1 MPPNAAESSIQEP
14 ERAPQKQRMESVM
27 RRRDFVKTGLGL
39 AASSRLAPMW
49 ADVPD
54 HMWEGYNFVSPP
66 VTNRLDQ
73 GPFGIMQDEG
83 WFTIFATQ
91 PSRDHIRNFGTGLVG
106 YAWEENGPALGA
118 QCGRET
124 LEQSVEKMASLPFVD
139 VLYIRCDWRDV
150 QTSPG
155 KLSLSPVWDATF
167 DAAKRHNLG
176 IGFRI
181 QMSSPNI
188 QPQKLSIP
196 DFLREKVPIV
206 NIGHRSKEHH
216 TSFDFYEP
224 RYDAPEF
231 QKAFAE
237 LNDLLAVKFGDDP
250 HLEYMD
256 LMMYGFWGEGHTN
269 DIPSPF
275 PDYLTAEST
284 FVRMTQLQIETWKRT
299 PLAVNTQPDISSVG
313 NRQVQDLAV
322 RSGCWLRSDSLIMDE
337 PIQIEELGHR
347 PPWLAT
353 ILEDGENRHY
363 VLSEYMAEE
372 KACLSKLPG
381 NMLMFVGQDD
391 EVQPADDYPHRIG
404 GPIAR
409 PYRESAGYHALD
421 IGTNYFGLWTEAD
434 NIRRYYEKYPDS
446 LRAMEQRLGYRIR
459 PSLIWQRKRYDT
471 MELVL
476 GIVNDGVAGVP
487 GVLGIYAES
496 PDGRIKLGGNL
507 DAGQPYAGQLR
518 QASIILPKGM
528 DGQQIIL
535 RAELEVKGVR
545 RPVRWAC
552 YERTNPDGSL
562 TIRLKKGSDPDWKK
576 GV

>member
-1 MPPNAAESSIQEP
+1 
-14 ERAPQKQRMESVM
+14 M
-27 RRRDFVKTGLGL
+27 RRRDFMKTGMAL
-39 AASSRLAPMW
+39 AAAGSFAPRRML

-54 HMWEGYNFVSPP
+54 HLWEGHQFGSPQ
-66 VTNRLDQ
+66 VVNRLDQ
-73 GPFGIMQDEG
+73 GPFGISQDDG

-91 PSRDHIRNFGTGLVG
+91 PSRNHIRNFGTGLVG
-106 YAWEENGPALGA
+106 YTWEENGPALSVL
-118 QCGRET
+118 CGRET

-139 VLYIRCDWRDV
+139 VLYARCDWRDV

-155 KLSLSPVWDATF
+155 KLNLSPAWEAMF
-167 DAAKRHNLG
+167 DAANRHNLG
-176 IGFRI
+176 VGFRI
-181 QMSSPNI
+181 QLSSPNI
-188 QPQKLSIP
+188 QPKKLSLP
-196 DFLREKVPIV
+196 DFLHDKVPIV
-206 NIGHRSKEHH
+206 NIGRRSKEHH
-216 TSFDFYEP
+216 TNFDFYEP
-224 RYDAPEF
+224 RYDSPEF

-237 LNDLLAVKFGDDP
+237 LNALLAAKFGDDP

-275 PDYLTAEST
+275 PDYLTAERT
-284 FVRMTQLQIETWKRT
+284 FVRMTELQLKTWEKT

-337 PIQIEELGHR
+337 PIQIEELAHR

-353 ILEDGENRHY
+353 ILEDGENRHHM
-363 VLSEYMAEE
+363 LPEFAAEE
-372 KACLSKLPG
+372 QACLSKLPDS
-381 NMLMFVGQDD
+381 MLLFVGQDN

-404 GPIAR
+404 GPIDR
-409 PYRESAGYHALD
+409 PYRESAGFHALD

-434 NIRRYYEKYPDS
+434 NVRRYYEKYPDS

-459 PSLIWQRKRYDT
+459 TSLIWQRKRYDT
-471 MELVL
+471 MELIL

-487 GVLGIYAES
+487 GVLGIYAGS
-496 PDGRIKLGGNL
+496 LDGRIKVGGSL
-507 DAGQPYAGQLR
+507 DAGQPYAGQFR
-518 QASIILPKGM
+518 QASIILPKDM
-528 DGQQIIL
+528 DGQQVIL

-545 RPVRWAC
+545 RPIRWAC
-552 YERTNPDGSL
+552 HNPTNPDGSL
-562 TIRLKKGSDPDWKK
+562 TIRLKKGSDSDWKK

>member
-1 MPPNAAESSIQEP
+1 
-14 ERAPQKQRMESVM
+14 M
-27 RRRDFVKTGLGL
+27 RRRDFMKTGMAL
-39 AASSRLAPMW
+39 AAAGSFAPRQML

-54 HMWEGYNFVSPP
+54 HLWEGYQFGSPQ
-66 VTNRLDQ
+66 VVNRLDQ
-73 GPFGIMQDEG
+73 GPFGISQDDG

-91 PSRDHIRNFGTGLVG
+91 PSRNHIRNFGTGLVG
-106 YAWEENGPALGA
+106 YTWEENGPALGVL
-118 QCGRET
+118 CGRET

-155 KLSLSPVWDATF
+155 KLSLSPVWEATF
-167 DAAKRHNLG
+167 EAAKRHNLG
-176 IGFRI
+176 VGFRI
-181 QMSSPNI
+181 QLSSPNI
-188 QPQKLSIP
+188 QPKKLSLP
-196 DFLREKVPIV
+196 DFLHDKVPIV

-224 RYDAPEF
+224 RYDSPEF

-237 LNDLLAVKFGDDP
+237 LNALLAARLGDDP

-275 PDYLTAEST
+275 PDYLTAEKA
-284 FVRMTQLQIETWKRT
+284 FVRMTELQLETWEKT

-337 PIQIEELGHR
+337 PVQIEELAHR

-353 ILEDGENRHY
+353 ILEDGENRHHM
-363 VLSEYMAEE
+363 LPEFAAEE
-372 KACLSKLPG
+372 QACLSKLPDS
-381 NMLMFVGQDD
+381 MLLFVGQDN
-391 EVQPADDYPHRIG
+391 EVQPADDYPHRVG
-404 GPIAR
+404 GPIDR
-409 PYRESAGYHALD
+409 PYRESAGFHALD

-434 NIRRYYEKYPDS
+434 NVRRYYEKYPDS
-446 LRAMEQRLGYRIR
+446 LLAMEQRLGYRVR

-471 MELVL
+471 MELIL
-476 GIVNDGVAGVP
+476 GIVNDGIAGVP

-496 PDGRIKLGGNL
+496 LDGRVKVGGNL
-507 DAGQPYAGQLR
+507 DAGQPYAGQFR
-518 QASIILPKGM
+518 QASIILPKDM
-528 DGQQIIL
+528 DGQQVVL
-535 RAELEVKGVR
+535 RAELQVKGVR

-552 YERTNPDGSL
+552 HNPTNPDGSL
-562 TIRLKKGSDPDWKK
+562 TIRLKKGGDSDWKK

>member
-1 MPPNAAESSIQEP
+1 
-14 ERAPQKQRMESVM
+14 M
-27 RRRDFVKTGLGL
+27 RRRDFVKTGIAL
-39 AASSRLAPMW
+39 AAAGSFASRRML

-54 HMWEGYNFVSPP
+54 HQWEGYQFGSPQ
-66 VTNRLDQ
+66 VANRLDQ
-73 GPFGIMQDEG
+73 GPFGIGQDDG
-83 WFTIFATQ
+83 WFTIFASQ
-91 PSRDHIRNFGTGLVG
+91 PSRNHIRNFGTGLVG
-106 YAWEENGPALGA
+106 YTWEENGPALGVL
-118 QCGRET
+118 CGRET

-155 KLSLSPVWDATF
+155 KLSLPPVWEATF

-176 IGFRI
+176 VGFRI
-181 QMSSPNI
+181 QLSSPNI
-188 QPQKLSIP
+188 QPKKLSLP
-196 DFLREKVPIV
+196 DFLHDKVPIV
-206 NIGHRSKEHH
+206 NIGNRSKEHH
-216 TSFDFYEP
+216 TNFDFYEP
-224 RYDAPEF
+224 RYDSPEF

-237 LNDLLAVKFGDDP
+237 LNALLAARFGDDP

-275 PDYLTAEST
+275 PDYLTAEKT
-284 FVRMTQLQIETWKRT
+284 FVHMTELQLETWKKT
-299 PLAVNTQPDISSVG
+299 PLAVNTEPDISSVG

-337 PIQIEELGHR
+337 PIQIEELAHR
-347 PPWLAT
+347 PPWIAT
-353 ILEDGENRHY
+353 VLEDGENRHH
-363 VLSEYMAEE
+363 VLPEFAAEE
-372 KACLSKLPG
+372 QACLSKLPDS
-381 NMLMFVGQDD
+381 MLLFVGQDN

-404 GPIAR
+404 GPIDR
-409 PYRESAGYHALD
+409 PYRESAGFHALD

-434 NIRRYYEKYPDS
+434 NVRRYYEKYPDS

-459 PSLIWQRKRYDT
+459 PSLIWQRKRYGT
-471 MELVL
+471 MELIL

-496 PDGRIKLGGNL
+496 LDGRIKVGGNL
-507 DAGQPYAGQLR
+507 DAGQPYAGQFR
-518 QASIILPKGM
+518 QASIILPKDM
-528 DGQQIIL
+528 DGQQVIL

-545 RPVRWAC
+545 CPIRWAC
-552 YERTNPDGSL
+552 HNPTNPDGSL
-562 TIRLKKGSDPDWKK
+562 TIRLKKGSDSDWKK

>member
-1 MPPNAAESSIQEP
+1 
-14 ERAPQKQRMESVM
+14 M
-27 RRRDFVKTGLGL
+27 RRRDFVKTGMAL
-39 AASSRLAPMW
+39 AAAGSLAPRRIL

-54 HMWEGYNFVSPP
+54 HLWEGYQFGSPQ
-66 VTNRLDQ
+66 VANRLNQ
-73 GPFGIMQDEG
+73 GPFGISQDDG
-83 WFTIFATQ
+83 WFTIFASQ
-91 PSRDHIRNFGTGLVG
+91 SSRNHIRNFGTGLVG
-106 YAWEENGPALGA
+106 YTWEENGPALGVL
-118 QCGRET
+118 CGRET

-155 KLSLSPVWDATF
+155 KLNLSPVWEATF

-176 IGFRI
+176 VGFRI
-181 QMSSPNI
+181 QLSSPNI
-188 QPQKLSIP
+188 QPKKLSLP
-196 DFLREKVPIV
+196 DFLHDKVPIV

-216 TSFDFYEP
+216 TNFDFYEP
-224 RYDAPEF
+224 RYDSPEF

-237 LNDLLAVKFGDDP
+237 LNALLAARFGDDP

-275 PDYLTAEST
+275 PDYMTAEKT
-284 FVRMTQLQIETWKRT
+284 FVHMTELQLETWRKT
-299 PLAVNTQPDISSVG
+299 PLAVNTEPDISSVG

-337 PIQIEELGHR
+337 PIQIEELAHR

-353 ILEDGENRHY
+353 ILEDGENRHH
-363 VLSEYMAEE
+363 VLPEFAAEE
-372 KACLSKLPG
+372 QACLNKLPDS
-381 NMLMFVGQDD
+381 MLLFVGQDS

-404 GPIAR
+404 GPIDR
-409 PYRESAGYHALD
+409 PYRESTSFHALD
-421 IGTNYFGLWTEAD
+421 IGTNYFGLWTEAGKV
-434 NIRRYYEKYPDS
+434 RRYYEKYPDS
-446 LRAMEQRLGYRIR
+446 LRAMEQRLGYRVR

-471 MELVL
+471 MELIL

-487 GVLGIYAES
+487 GVLGIHAES
-496 PDGRIKLGGNL
+496 LDGRVKVGGNL
-507 DAGQPYAGQLR
+507 DAGQPYAGQFH
-518 QASIILPKGM
+518 QASIILPKDM
-528 DGQQIIL
+528 DGQQVNL

-545 RPVRWAC
+545 HPVRWAC
-552 YERTNPDGSL
+552 HNPTNPDGSL
-562 TIRLKKGSDPDWKK
+562 TIRLKKGSDSDWKK

>member
-1 MPPNAAESSIQEP
+1 
-14 ERAPQKQRMESVM
+14 M
-27 RRRDFVKTGLGL
+27 RRRDFVKTGMAL
-39 AASSRLAPMW
+39 AAAGSFAPRRML

-54 HMWEGYNFVSPP
+54 HPWEGHQFGSPQ
-66 VTNRLDQ
+66 VVNRLDQ
-73 GPFGIMQDEG
+73 GPFGIGQDDG
-83 WFTIFATQ
+83 WFTIFASQ
-91 PSRDHIRNFGTGLVG
+91 PSRNHIRNFGAGLVG
-106 YAWEENGPALGA
+106 YTWEENGPALGVM
-118 QCGRET
+118 CGRET

-155 KLSLSPVWDATF
+155 KLNLSPVWEATF

-176 IGFRI
+176 VGFRI
-181 QMSSPNI
+181 QLSSPNI
-188 QPQKLSIP
+188 QPKKLSLP
-196 DFLREKVPIV
+196 DFLHDKVPIV

-216 TSFDFYEP
+216 TNFDFYEP
-224 RYDAPEF
+224 RYDSPEF

-237 LNDLLAVKFGDDP
+237 LNALLAARFGDDP

-275 PDYLTAEST
+275 PDYLTAEKT
-284 FVRMTQLQIETWKRT
+284 FVHMTELQLETWKKT
-299 PLAVNTQPDISSVG
+299 PLAVNTEPDISSVG

-337 PIQIEELGHR
+337 PIQIEELAHR

-353 ILEDGENRHY
+353 VLEDGENRHH
-363 VLSEYMAEE
+363 VLPEFAAEE
-372 KACLSKLPG
+372 QACLSKLPDS
-381 NMLMFVGQDD
+381 MLLFVGQDN

-404 GPIAR
+404 GPIDR
-409 PYRESAGYHALD
+409 PYRESAGFHALD

-434 NIRRYYEKYPDS
+434 NVRRYYEKYPDS
-446 LRAMEQRLGYRIR
+446 LRGMEQRLGYRIR
-459 PSLIWQRKRYDT
+459 TSLIWQRKRYDT
-471 MELVL
+471 MELIL

-487 GVLGIYAES
+487 GVLGIYAGS
-496 PDGRIKLGGNL
+496 LDGRIKVGGSL
-507 DAGQPYAGQLR
+507 DAGQPYAGQFR
-518 QASIILPKGM
+518 QASIILPKDM
-528 DGQQIIL
+528 DGQQVIL

-545 RPVRWAC
+545 RPIRWAC
-552 YERTNPDGSL
+552 HNPTNPDGSL
-562 TIRLKKGSDPDWKK
+562 TIRLKKGSDSDWKK

>member
-1 MPPNAAESSIQEP
+1 
-14 ERAPQKQRMESVM
+14 M
-27 RRRDFVKTGLGL
+27 RRRDFMKTGMAL
-39 AASSRLAPMW
+39 AAAGSFAPRRML

-54 HMWEGYNFVSPP
+54 HLWEGHQFGSPQ
-66 VTNRLDQ
+66 VVNRLDQ
-73 GPFGIMQDEG
+73 GPFGISQDDG

-91 PSRDHIRNFGTGLVG
+91 PSRNHIRNFGTGLVG
-106 YAWEENGPALGA
+106 YTWEENGPALSVL
-118 QCGRET
+118 CGRET

-139 VLYIRCDWRDV
+139 VLYARCDWRDV

-155 KLSLSPVWDATF
+155 KLNLSPAWEAMF
-167 DAAKRHNLG
+167 DAANRHNLG
-176 IGFRI
+176 VGFRI
-181 QMSSPNI
+181 QLSSPNI
-188 QPQKLSIP
+188 QPKKLSLP
-196 DFLREKVPIV
+196 DFLHDKVPIV
-206 NIGHRSKEHH
+206 NIGRRSKEHH
-216 TSFDFYEP
+216 TNFDFYEP
-224 RYDAPEF
+224 RYDSPEF

-237 LNDLLAVKFGDDP
+237 LNALLAAKFGDDP

-275 PDYLTAEST
+275 PDYLTAERT
-284 FVRMTQLQIETWKRT
+284 FVRMTELQLKTWEKT

-337 PIQIEELGHR
+337 PIQIEELAHR

-353 ILEDGENRHY
+353 ILEDGENRHHM
-363 VLSEYMAEE
+363 LPEFAAEE
-372 KACLSKLPG
+372 QACLSKLPDS
-381 NMLMFVGQDD
+381 MLLFVGQDN

-404 GPIAR
+404 GPIDR
-409 PYRESAGYHALD
+409 PYRESAGFHALD

-434 NIRRYYEKYPDS
+434 NVRRYYEKYPDS

-471 MELVL
+471 MELIL

-496 PDGRIKLGGNL
+496 LDGRVKVGGNL
-507 DAGQPYAGQLR
+507 DAGQPYAGQFR
-518 QASIILPKGM
+518 QASIILPKDM
-528 DGQQIIL
+528 DGQQVVL
-535 RAELEVKGVR
+535 RAELQVKGVR

-552 YERTNPDGSL
+552 HNPTNPDGSL
-562 TIRLKKGSDPDWKK
+562 TIRLKKGGDSDWKK

>member
-1 MPPNAAESSIQEP
+1 
-14 ERAPQKQRMESVM
+14 M
-27 RRRDFVKTGLGL
+27 RRRDFVKTGVAL
-39 AASSRLAPMW
+39 AAGSSLVPRRLW

-54 HMWEGYNFVSPP
+54 HMWEGYNFGCPL

-73 GPFGIMQDEG
+73 GPFGISQDEG

-91 PSRDHIRNFGTGLVG
+91 PSRNHIRNFGTGLVG
-106 YAWEENGPALGA
+106 YTWEENGPALTV
-118 QCGRET
+118 QCGKET

-150 QTSPG
+150 QTNPG
-155 KLSLSPVWDATF
+155 KLQLSPVWEATF
-167 DAAKRHNLG
+167 DAARRHNLG
-176 IGFRI
+176 VGFRI
-181 QMSSPNI
+181 QLSSPNI
-188 QPQKLSIP
+188 QPQKLSMP
-196 DFLREKVPIV
+196 DFLRGKVPIV
-206 NIGHRSKEHH
+206 NIGNKSKVHRVD
-216 TSFDFYEP
+216 FDFYEP
-224 RYDAPEF
+224 RYDSPEF
-231 QKAFAE
+231 QKAFIE
-237 LNDLLAVKFGDDP
+237 LNELLAARFDGDP

-269 DIPSPF
+269 DLPNPF
-275 PDYLTAEST
+275 PDYLTAEKT
-284 FVRMTQLQIETWKRT
+284 FVHMTELQFEAWKKT
-299 PLAVNTQPDISSVG
+299 PLAVNTQPDISNVG

-322 RSGCWLRSDSLIMDE
+322 RSGGWLRSDSLIMDE

-363 VLSEYMAEE
+363 VLPEDAAEE
-372 KACLSKLPG
+372 EACLRKLPS
-381 NMLMFVGQDD
+381 NMLTFVGRDD
-391 EVQPADDYPHRIG
+391 EVQSGDDYPRRTG
-404 GPIAR
+404 GPIDR

-421 IGTNYFGLWTEAD
+421 IGTNYFGLWTEAE

-446 LRAMEQRLGYRIR
+446 LQAMEQRLGYRVR

-471 MELVL
+471 MELIV

-487 GVLGIYAES
+487 GVLGVYAET
-496 PDGRIKLGGNL
+496 PDGRVKAGGNL
-507 DAGQPYAGQLR
+507 DAGQPYAGKLR
-518 QASIILPKGM
+518 QASIILPKGL
-528 DGQQIIL
+528 DGQQVIV

-552 YERTNPDGSL
+552 HEKTNPDGSL
-562 TIRLKKGSDPDWKK
+562 TIRLKKGSDSNWAK

>member
-1 MPPNAAESSIQEP
+1 
-14 ERAPQKQRMESVM
+14 M
-27 RRRDFVKTGLGL
+27 RRRDFVKTGIAL
-39 AASSRLAPMW
+39 AAAGSFAPRRML

-54 HMWEGYNFVSPP
+54 HPWEGYQFGSPQ
-66 VTNRLDQ
+66 VVNRLDQ
-73 GPFGIMQDEG
+73 GPFGIGQDDG
-83 WFTIFATQ
+83 WFTIFASQ
-91 PSRDHIRNFGTGLVG
+91 PSRNHIRNFGAGLVG
-106 YAWEENGPALGA
+106 YTWEENGPALGVM
-118 QCGRET
+118 CGRET

-155 KLSLSPVWDATF
+155 KLNLSPVWEATF

-176 IGFRI
+176 VGFRI
-181 QMSSPNI
+181 QLSSPNI
-188 QPQKLSIP
+188 QPKKLSLP
-196 DFLREKVPIV
+196 DFLHDKVPIV

-216 TSFDFYEP
+216 TNFDFYEP
-224 RYDAPEF
+224 RYDSPEF

-237 LNDLLAVKFGDDP
+237 LNALLAARFGDDP

-275 PDYLTAEST
+275 PDYLTAEKT
-284 FVRMTQLQIETWKRT
+284 FVHMTELQLETWKKT
-299 PLAVNTQPDISSVG
+299 PLAVNTEPDISSVG

-337 PIQIEELGHR
+337 PIQIEELAHR

-353 ILEDGENRHY
+353 VLEDGENRHH
-363 VLSEYMAEE
+363 VLPEFAAEE
-372 KACLSKLPG
+372 QACLSKLPDS
-381 NMLMFVGQDD
+381 MLLFVGQDN

-404 GPIAR
+404 GPIDR
-409 PYRESAGYHALD
+409 PYRESAGFHALD

-434 NIRRYYEKYPDS
+434 NVRRYYEKYPDS
-446 LRAMEQRLGYRIR
+446 LRGMEQRLGYRIR
-459 PSLIWQRKRYDT
+459 TSLIWQRKRYDT
-471 MELVL
+471 MELIL

-487 GVLGIYAES
+487 GVLGIYAGS
-496 PDGRIKLGGNL
+496 LDGRIKVGGSL
-507 DAGQPYAGQLR
+507 DAGQPYAGQFR
-518 QASIILPKGM
+518 QASIILPKDM
-528 DGQQIIL
+528 DGQQVIL

-545 RPVRWAC
+545 RPIRWAC
-552 YERTNPDGSL
+552 HNPTNPDGSL
-562 TIRLKKGSDPDWKK
+562 TIRLKKGSDSDWKK

>member
-1 MPPNAAESSIQEP
+1 
-14 ERAPQKQRMESVM
+14 M
-27 RRRDFVKTGLGL
+27 RRRDFVKTGIAL
-39 AASSRLAPMW
+39 AAAGSFAPRRML

-54 HMWEGYNFVSPP
+54 HPWEGYQFGSPQ
-66 VTNRLDQ
+66 VVNRLDQ
-73 GPFGIMQDEG
+73 GPFGIGQDDG
-83 WFTIFATQ
+83 WFTIFASQ
-91 PSRDHIRNFGTGLVG
+91 PSRNHIRNFGAGLVG
-106 YAWEENGPALGA
+106 YTWEENGPALGVM
-118 QCGRET
+118 CGRET

-155 KLSLSPVWDATF
+155 KLNLSPVWEATF

-176 IGFRI
+176 VGFRI
-181 QMSSPNI
+181 QLSSPNI
-188 QPQKLSIP
+188 QPKKLSLP
-196 DFLREKVPIV
+196 DFLHDKVPIV

-216 TSFDFYEP
+216 TNFDFYEP
-224 RYDAPEF
+224 RYDSPEF

-237 LNDLLAVKFGDDP
+237 LNALLAARFGDDP

-275 PDYLTAEST
+275 PDYLTAEKT
-284 FVRMTQLQIETWKRT
+284 FVHMTELQLETWKKT
-299 PLAVNTQPDISSVG
+299 PLAVNTEPDISSVG

-337 PIQIEELGHR
+337 PIQIEELAHR

-353 ILEDGENRHY
+353 VLEDGENRHHI
-363 VLSEYMAEE
+363 LPEFAAEE
-372 KACLSKLPG
+372 QACLSKLPDS
-381 NMLMFVGQDD
+381 MLLFVGQDN

-404 GPIAR
+404 GPIDR
-409 PYRESAGYHALD
+409 PYRESAGFHALD

-434 NIRRYYEKYPDS
+434 NVRRYYEKYPDS
-446 LRAMEQRLGYRIR
+446 LRGMEQRLGYRIR
-459 PSLIWQRKRYDT
+459 TSLIWQRKRYDT
-471 MELVL
+471 MELIL

-487 GVLGIYAES
+487 GVLGIYAGS
-496 PDGRIKLGGNL
+496 LDGRIKVGGSL
-507 DAGQPYAGQLR
+507 DAGQPYAGQFR
-518 QASIILPKGM
+518 QASIILPKDM
-528 DGQQIIL
+528 DGQQVIL

-545 RPVRWAC
+545 RPIRWAC
-552 YERTNPDGSL
+552 HNPTNPDGSL
-562 TIRLKKGSDPDWKK
+562 TIRLKKGSDSDWKK